1 MQIHTSTYSNTSIF
15 VVFKIAHNCMSF
27 CHKLKE
33 LVFPYIY
40 HNIMPA
46 ECLGV
51 SLGVLAGTLGVL
63 GVLWY
68 TERRDKKDKNP
79 IIKKRQNREEVLNEH
94 TLTN

>member
-1 MQIHTSTYSNTSIF
+1 
-15 VVFKIAHNCMSF
+15 MS
-27 CHKLKE
+27 
-33 LVFPYIY
+33 
-40 HNIMPA
+40 A

-68 TERRDKKDKNP
+68 TERRDKDKNS
-79 IIKKRQNREEVLNEH
+79 IIKKRQNREVLNEY

>member
-1 MQIHTSTYSNTSIF
+1 MF
-15 VVFKIAHNCMSF
+15 RIAHNCLSF

-33 LVFPYIY
+33 LVFLYSY
-40 HNIMPA
+40 HNIMSA

-51 SLGVLAGTLGVL
+51 SLGVLAGTVGVL

-68 TERRDKKDKNP
+68 TERRDKDKNS
-79 IIKKRQNREEVLNEH
+79 IIKKRQNREPLNER

>member
-1 MQIHTSTYSNTSIF
+1 ML
-15 VVFKIAHNCMSF
+15 F

>member
-1 MQIHTSTYSNTSIF
+1 MF
-15 VVFKIAHNCMSF
+15 RIADNCLSF

-33 LVFPYIY
+33 LVFLYIFTQ
-40 HNIMPA
+40 IMTS

-68 TERRDKKDKNP
+68 TERRDKDKNP
-79 IIKKRQNREEVLNEH
+79 VIKKRQNKELLNEH

>member
-1 MQIHTSTYSNTSIF
+1 M
-15 VVFKIAHNCMSF
+15 FKIAYNYLSF
-27 CHKLKE
+27 CRKLKE

-68 TERRDKKDKNP
+68 TERRNNDKNP
-79 IIKKRQNREEVLNEH
+79 IIKKRQNREVLNEH

>member
-1 MQIHTSTYSNTSIF
+1 M
-15 VVFKIAHNCMSF
+15 FKIAHNCLSF
-27 CHKLKE
+27 SHKLKE
-33 LVFPYIY
+33 IVFLYIY
-40 HNIMPA
+40 HNIMTA

-68 TERRDKKDKNP
+68 TERRGKDKNP
-79 IIKKRQNREEVLNEH
+79 IIKKRQNREPLNEH